1 MTHQEQLSQWHDP
14 QRTFD
19 IAAVKTKKP
28 MMTVSIQSTY
38 STLKKLKYD
47 E

>member
-1 MTHQEQLSQWHDP
+1 MTHQEQLSQWHDSP
-14 QRTFD
+14 RTLD
-19 IAAVKTKKP
+19 IAAVKTKPP

-38 STLKKLKYD
+38 SALRKLKYD